1 MIITFFLI
9 SQGNLI
15 KRYSSQQEENV
26 WDQLLY
32 GIRYLDF
39 RVSYHDNTQ
48 EKFWLNHDLVQMNP
62 LYKAVQVI
70 EIIAPSN
77 QFLLLRFRLYQI
89 LMTKYFSFDNFNT
102 FVKDIRRYLS
112 STKEVVIMDFH
123 RFPSGFQVIFDTRLI
138 PVII

>member
-1 MIITFFLI
+1 MIIIFFQI

-39 RVSYHDNTQ
+39 RVSYHANTQ

-70 EIIAPSN
+70 EINASSN
-77 QFLLLRFRLYQI
+77 QFVLLCFIGYIKFL
-89 LMTKYFSFDNFNT
+89 
-102 FVKDIRRYLS
+102 
-112 STKEVVIMDFH
+112 
-123 RFPSGFQVIFDTRLI
+123 
-138 PVII
+138 

>member
-1 MIITFFLI
+1 M

-39 RVSYHDNTQ
+39 RVSYHANTQ

-70 EIIAPSN
+70 EINAPSN
-77 QFLLLRFRLYQI
+77 QFVLLYQI
-89 LMTKYFSFDNFNT
+89 LIIKYFSFDNFDT
-102 FVKDIRRYLS
+102 LVKDIRRYLS
-112 STKEVVIMDFH
+112 ATKEVIIMDFH
-123 RFPSGFQVIFDTRLI
+123 RFPSGFQVTFDMLLTLV
-138 PVII
+138 VIKL

>member
-1 MIITFFLI
+1 MGRKRCDWKPTFAFTYDTRNSQFRIIYPKRLYCKQQKFSNGLFKFLSNIIHNISQKTIITLFQI

-39 RVSYHDNTQ
+39 RVSYHANTQ

-70 EIIAPSN
+70 
-77 QFLLLRFRLYQI
+77 
-89 LMTKYFSFDNFNT
+89 
-102 FVKDIRRYLS
+102 
-112 STKEVVIMDFH
+112 
-123 RFPSGFQVIFDTRLI
+123 
-138 PVII
+138 

>member
-1 MIITFFLI
+1 MIFTFFLI

-39 RVSYHDNTQ
+39 RVSYHANTQ

-70 EIIAPSN
+70 KINGPSN
-77 QFLLLRFRLYQI
+77 QFVLLLYQFLI
-89 LMTKYFSFDNFNT
+89 IKYFRFDNFDT

-112 STKEVVIMDFH
+112 ATKEVIIMDFH
-123 RFPSGFQVIFDTRLI
+123 RFPSGFQVIFDMVLTLV
-138 PVII
+138 VI

>member
-1 MIITFFLI
+1 MIIIFFQI

-39 RVSYHDNTQ
+39 RVSYHANTQ

-62 LYKAVQVI
+62 LYKAVQVL
-70 EIIAPSN
+70 EINASSN
-77 QFLLLRFRLYQI
+77 QFLLLYFI
-89 LMTKYFSFDNFNT
+89 IIMIKYFSFDNFNT

-112 STKEVVIMDFH
+112 ATKEVIIMDFH
-123 RFPSGFQVIFDTRLI
+123 RFPSGFQVIFNMLFTF
-138 PVII
+138 

>member
-1 MIITFFLI
+1 M

-39 RVSYHDNTQ
+39 RVSYHANTQ

-70 EIIAPSN
+70 EINASSN
-77 QFLLLRFRLYQI
+77 QFVLLSIIISNFHNEI
-89 LMTKYFSFDNFNT
+89 FSYDNFNI

-112 STKEVVIMDFH
+112 ATKEVIIMDFH
-123 RFPSGFQVIFDTRLI
+123 RFPSGFQVTFDLFLTLV
-138 PVII
+138 VIKL

>member
-1 MIITFFLI
+1 MIIISFQI

-15 KRYSSQQEENV
+15 KRYSIQQEENV

-39 RVSYHDNTQ
+39 RVSYHANTQ

-77 QFLLLRFRLYQI
+77 QFLLLRFI
-89 LMTKYFSFDNFNT
+89 SNSHDK
-102 FVKDIRRYLS
+102 
-112 STKEVVIMDFH
+112 
-123 RFPSGFQVIFDTRLI
+123 IFFF
-138 PVII
+138 

>member
-1 MIITFFLI
+1 MTITFFQI

-39 RVSYHDNTQ
+39 RVSYHANTQ

-70 EIIAPSN
+70 EINAPNN
-77 QFLLLRFRLYQI
+77 QFVLLLYQI
-89 LMTKYFSFDNFNT
+89 LVIKYFSFDNFNT

-112 STKEVVIMDFH
+112 ATKEVIIMDFH
-123 RFPSGFQVIFDTRLI
+123 RFPSGFQVIFDMFLTLV
-138 PVII
+138 VI

>member
-1 MIITFFLI
+1 MIITFFQI

-39 RVSYHDNTQ
+39 RVSYHANTQ

-70 EIIAPSN
+70 EINAPSN
-77 QFLLLRFRLYQI
+77 QFVLLYQI
-89 LMTKYFSFDNFNT
+89 LIIKYFSFDNFDT
-102 FVKDIRRYLS
+102 LVKDIRRYLS
-112 STKEVVIMDFH
+112 ATKEVIIMDFH
-123 RFPSGFQVIFDTRLI
+123 RFPSGFQVIFDMFLTLV
-138 PVII
+138 VI

>member
-1 MIITFFLI
+1 MFQI

-39 RVSYHDNTQ
+39 RVSYHANTQ

-89 LMTKYFSFDNFNT
+89 LMIKYFSFDNFNT

-112 STKEVVIMDFH
+112 STKEVIIMDFH
-123 RFPSGFQVIFDTRLI
+123 RFPSGFQVIFDMLLTLVNI
-138 PVII
+138 